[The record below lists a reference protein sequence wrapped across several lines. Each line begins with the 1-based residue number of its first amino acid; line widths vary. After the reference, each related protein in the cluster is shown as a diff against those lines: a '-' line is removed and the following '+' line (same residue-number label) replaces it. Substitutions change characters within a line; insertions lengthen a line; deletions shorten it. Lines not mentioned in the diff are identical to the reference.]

1 MWQIMKD
8 IELIDLISK
17 GNTEDLLLQKNL
29 TRRLNIL
36 ADNEFIEIYNGTIRL
51 TPKGQKLQRERSIV
65 LLENTK
71 LQKEME
77 EFSKSTCERN
87 SVYVYLSLVLL
98 CTAAVFLFFII
109 TQEI

>member
-1 MWQIMKD
+1 MKD

-36 ADNEFIEIYNGTIRL
+36 TAHGFVEIYNGKIRL
-51 TPKGQKLQRERSIV
+51 TQKGLGVLRERTFQ
-65 LLENTK
+65 LLENNRM
-71 LQKEME
+71 QREME

-98 CTAAVFLFFII
+98 CTAAVFLFFLI
-109 TQEI
+109 TQGI